1 MRVRSPERSPAAGME
16 SKVGSSPTFSFS
28 AGPLCAGLGYNQ
40 EVSGP
45 SPSTFEPDALL
56 GSVVDGRYRLMAH
69 LATGGMG
76 AVFRAEHVYMRKELA
91 LKVLRPELSASVD
104 IAERFRREA
113 EIAASLE
120 HENIVRVT
128 DFGKSP
134 DGYLFLAM
142 ELLEGEGLF
151 DRLRRLGTLPV
162 QEALG
167 FLIQICTGLEAAHG
181 RGVVH
186 RDLKPENIFLC
197 AGSSNGRTLLKILDF
212 GIAKIT
218 DPGVRSDTQS
228 GMVVGTPEYLSP
240 EQALGAEVDP
250 RADIYSLG
258 LIAWRMLGG
267 RHPFPAANARALVM
281 MQASQPVPPLS
292 AVRPDL
298 GDQVVL
304 LRAVARA
311 CAKSVHDRHQSVGE
325 LRSELESCLDRP
337 LRSPS
342 FAEQQPATSGT
353 LSSPFPGSWAGEPR
367 SRSRETPL
375 ESLARSPLSATQVSS
390 PVPRVPSAMAIRS
403 RWTFQRWAA
412 LAMAA
417 LAVAV
422 LAAGIVTAAVH
433 LRARTGV
440 RATALLAAGKGD
452 AARVLLEPAVKRY
465 PKDDG
470 LRVLLGHALHL
481 AQTAQNQPDRGVEL
495 YEEVFARDPILLDGT
510 ALKDLAGDLGRNQR
524 VAERAGRLLV
534 RIGARSRPAVL
545 ETAVGGSGMAR
556 FRALELAG
564 EMGTDGPIDNVV
576 AYSTLL
582 SDPDCDVR
590 KLAARRL
597 GDLGKPAALPRL
609 RELAQT
615 KREARGFLGFPQQL
629 PACGA
634 IEAAASVRRIEGA
647 PPPSPRRR

>member
-1 MRVRSPERSPAAGME
+1 ME
-16 SKVGSSPTFSFS
+16 SKVGSSPTRAFS
-28 AGPLCAGLGYNQ
+28 AGLLSTSLGYNRV
-40 EVSGP
+40 VSGP
-45 SPSTFEPDALL
+45 FPSTFEPDALL

-91 LKVLRPELSASVD
+91 LKVLRPELSSSAD

-151 DRLRRLGTLPV
+151 DRLRRIGIMPV

-167 FLIQICTGLEAAHG
+167 FLIQICTGLEVAHA
-181 RGVVH
+181 RAVVH

-197 AGSSNGRTLLKILDF
+197 AGATNASGRTLLKILDF

-218 DPGVRSDTQS
+218 DPAVHSDTQS

-240 EQALGAEVDP
+240 EQALGAEVDT

-267 RHPFPAANARALVM
+267 RHPFRAANARALVM
-281 MQASQPVPPLS
+281 MQASQPVPPLTE
-292 AVRPDL
+292 VRPDL
-298 GDQVVL
+298 ADQVVL

-311 CAKSVHDRHQSVGE
+311 CAKAVEERHQTIGE
-325 LRSELESCLDRP
+325 LRSELESCLDQP
-337 LRSPS
+337 ARSPT
-342 FAEQQPATSGT
+342 FLGQQPAISGT
-353 LSSPFPGSWAGEPR
+353 LPASSPFPGSWAGEPR

-375 ESLARSPLSATQVSS
+375 VSLSGSPLPATQVSG
-390 PVPRVPSAMAIRS
+390 PVSSAAPVRS
-403 RWTFQRWAA
+403 RWTFRRWAA
-412 LAMAA
+412 LTVALIGVGA
-417 LAVAV
+417 LAGGV
-422 LAAGIVTAAVH
+422 VTATVH
-433 LRARTGV
+433 LRGRTEV
-440 RATALLAAGKGD
+440 RARALLAAGKGE
-452 AARVLLEPAVKRY
+452 AARVLLEPALKKY
-465 PKDDG
+465 PQDEA

-481 AQTAQNQPDRGVEL
+481 AGTAANQPERGVEL
-495 YEEVFARDPILLDGT
+495 YEEVFARDPNALDGT
-510 ALKDLAGDLGRNQR
+510 VLKDLAGDLGRERR

-534 RIGARSRPAVL
+534 RIGARARPAVL
-545 ETAVGGSGMAR
+545 ETAVGGTGMAR

-564 EMGTDGPIDNVV
+564 ELGSGGPIDNVV
-576 AYSTLL
+576 AYSALL

-597 GDLGKPAALPRL
+597 GDFGKPAALPRL
-609 RELAQT
+609 RELAQS
-615 KREARGFLGFPQQL
+615 KREVRGFLGFPQQL

-634 IEAAASVRRIEGA
+634 LEAASSVRRIEAA
-647 PPPSPRRR
+647 PSSPPRRR

>member
-1 MRVRSPERSPAAGME
+1 
-16 SKVGSSPTFSFS
+16 
-28 AGPLCAGLGYNQ
+28 
-40 EVSGP
+40 
-45 SPSTFEPDALL
+45 
-56 GSVVDGRYRLMAH
+56 VDGRYRLMAH

-162 QEALG
+162 QDALG
-167 FLIQICTGLEAAHG
+167 FLIQICTGLEAAHA

-197 AGSSNGRTLLKILDF
+197 AGSANGRTLLKILDF

-258 LIAWRMLGG
+258 L
-267 RHPFPAANARALVM
+267 NARALVM

-292 AVRPDL
+292 EVRPDL

-311 CAKSVHDRHQSVGE
+311 CAKSVDERHQSVGE
-325 LRSELESCLDRP
+325 LRSELESCLTCSDRP

-342 FAEQQPATSGT
+342 LLGQPTTSGT

-367 SRSRETPL
+367 SRSREMPL
-375 ESLARSPLSATQVSS
+375 ESLARSPLQATQVSS
-390 PVPRVPSAMAIRS
+390 PVPGVPSAGPVRA
-403 RWTFQRWAA
+403 RWTFRKWAA
-412 LAMAA
+412 LAMAS
-417 LAVAV
+417 LGVAA

-440 RATALLAAGKGD
+440 RATALLASGKGE

-481 AQTAQNQPDRGVEL
+481 AQTAQNQPERGVEL
-495 YEEVFARDPILLDGT
+495 YEEVFARDPSLLDGT
-510 ALKDLAGDLGRNQR
+510 VLKDLAGDLGRNQR

-534 RIGARSRPAVL
+534 RIGARARPAVL

-576 AYSTLL
+576 AYCALL

-634 IEAAASVRRIEGA
+634 FEAAASVRRIEGA
-647 PPPSPRRR
+647 SPPQTPPRRR